1 VSVVVLGS
9 ANLDLVYAVDR
20 IPSPGETVLAT
31 GFASYP
37 GGKGNNQVTAV
48 ARAGAD
54 VTFIASLGRDAAA
67 DLLLAS
73 LRRSGVHDRIRRVD
87 EPTGTALITVDASAE
102 NTIIV
107 NSGANASLLD
117 LTDAEVSAIGEA
129 RLVLLQLETPLAT
142 VLDAARHAKAAGTFV
157 VLNAA
162 PIRDL
167 PDELLDC
174 VDLLIVNEHEADRLA
189 TQLNPARSSA
199 PVTVDEAARLAGEL
213 VRSVGA
219 VILTLGS
226 EGAVVRERVSDET
239 THVPGI
245 RVSAIDTT
253 GAGDIFCGAL
263 VAALDRS
270 PDDLL
275 DATRFA
281 TAAAALSVQRAGAVP
296 SIPLEK
302 EISDFRATH

>member
-1 VSVVVLGS
+1 MSAVVLGS
-9 ANLDLVYAVDR
+9 ANLDLVYGVER

-31 GFASYP
+31 SFASYP

-48 ARAGAD
+48 ARAGAH
-54 VTFIASLGRDAAA
+54 VAFIASLGTDAAA

-73 LRRSGVHDRIRRVD
+73 LRTAGVRDLVRRID
-87 EPTGTALITVDASAE
+87 EPTGTALITVDVSAE

-117 LTDAEVSAIGEA
+117 LTDTELSAIEEA
-129 RLVLLQLETPLAT
+129 GLLLLQLETPLAT

-167 PDELLDC
+167 PQELLDS

-189 TQLNPARSSA
+189 TQLDPARTSS
-199 PVTVDEAARLAGEL
+199 PVTVDEAVRLAGEL
-213 VRSVGA
+213 IRSVPA

-226 EGAVVRERVSDET
+226 EGAVVRERDRGSA

-245 RVSAIDTT
+245 RVTPVDTT
-253 GAGDIFCGAL
+253 GAGDTFCGAL
-263 VAALDRS
+263 VAALDRYPS
-270 PDDLL
+270 DLV

-281 TAAAALSVQRAGAVP
+281 TVAAALSVQRAGAVP
-296 SIPLEK
+296 SIPFEK

>member
-1 VSVVVLGS
+1 MSVVLLGS

-31 GFASYP
+31 GFASHP

-54 VTFIASLGRDAAA
+54 VTFIAALGTDAAA
-67 DLLLAS
+67 DLVLAS
-73 LRRSGVHDRIRRVD
+73 LRESGVHDLIRRVD
-87 EPTGTALITVDASAE
+87 EPTGTALITVDAAAE

-117 LTDAEVSAIGEA
+117 LTEADLAAIGEA
-129 RLVLLQLETPLAT
+129 GLLLLQLETPLPT
-142 VLDAARHAKAAGTFV
+142 VLAAARHARAAGTVV

-167 PDELLDC
+167 PQELLDA

-189 TQLNPARSSA
+189 TQLDPARNST
-199 PVTVDEAARLAGEL
+199 PVTADEAARLAGEL
-213 VRSVGA
+213 LRSVPA

-226 EGAVVRERVSDET
+226 DGAVVRSRNSDGP

-245 RVSAIDTT
+245 RVTAVDTT
-253 GAGDIFCGAL
+253 GAGDTFCGAL
-263 VAALDRS
+263 VAALERD
-270 PDDLL
+270 PGDLD

>member
-1 VSVVVLGS
+1 MSVVVLGS

-54 VTFIASLGRDAAA
+54 VTFIAALGTDAAA
-67 DLLLAS
+67 DLLLES
-73 LRRSGVHDRIRRVD
+73 LTTAGVRDLIRRID

-107 NSGANASLLD
+107 NSGANAHLVD
-117 LTDAEVSAIGEA
+117 LTETELAAIGDA
-129 RLVLLQLETPLAT
+129 RLLLLQLETPLAT
-142 VLDAARHAKAAGTFV
+142 VLAAARHARAAGTMV

-167 PDELLDC
+167 PQELLDA

-189 TQLNPARSSA
+189 TQLDPARTST
-199 PVTVDEAARLAGEL
+199 PVTADEAARLAGEL
-213 VRSVGA
+213 VRSVPA
-219 VILTLGS
+219 VILTLGA
-226 EGAVVRERVSDET
+226 EGAVVRARDGDGA
-239 THVPGI
+239 THVSGI
-245 RVSAIDTT
+245 RVTAVDTT
-253 GAGDIFCGAL
+253 GAGDTFCGAL

-270 PDDLL
+270 PGDLD

>member
-1 VSVVVLGS
+1 MSVVVLGS
-9 ANLDLVYAVDR
+9 ANLDLVYAVER

-54 VTFIASLGRDAAA
+54 VTFIASLGTDAAA
-67 DLLLAS
+67 ELLLTS
-73 LRRSGVHDRIRRVD
+73 LQESGVTDQVRRID

-107 NSGANASLLD
+107 NSGANAKLLD
-117 LTDAEVSAIGEA
+117 LTDAELAAIGDA
-129 RLVLLQLETPLAT
+129 RLLLLQLETPLAT
-142 VLDAARHAKAAGTFV
+142 VLAAARHAQASRTLV

-167 PDELLDC
+167 PQDLLDT
-174 VDLLIVNEHEADRLA
+174 VDLLIVNEHEADQLA
-189 TQLNPARSSA
+189 SQLDPRRSSA
-199 PVTVDEAARLAGEL
+199 PVTADEAARLAGEL
-213 VRSVGA
+213 VRSVPA

-226 EGAVVRERVSDET
+226 EGAVVRQRDSET
-239 THVPGI
+239 ATHVPGI

-253 GAGDIFCGAL
+253 GAGDTFCGAL
-263 VAALDRS
+263 VAALDRF
-270 PDDLL
+270 PGDL
-275 DATRFA
+275 DEATRFA

>member
-1 VSVVVLGS
+1 MSVVVLGS
-9 ANLDLVYAVDR
+9 ANLDLVYVVDR
-20 IPSPGETVLAT
+20 IPSPGETVLAN

-54 VTFIASLGRDAAA
+54 VTFIAALGTDAAA
-67 DLLLAS
+67 DPLLTS
-73 LRRSGVHDRIRRVD
+73 LRAAGVHDLIRRID
-87 EPTGTALITVDASAE
+87 EPTGTALITVDTSAE
-102 NTIIV
+102 NTIV
-107 NSGANASLLD
+107 VDSGANAKLVD
-117 LTDAEVSAIGEA
+117 LTDAELSAIGEA
-129 RLVLLQLETPLAT
+129 GFLLLQLETPLST
-142 VLDAARHAKAAGTFV
+142 VLAAARHAKAAGTYV

-167 PDELLDC
+167 PQDLLDA
-174 VDLLIVNEHEADRLA
+174 VDLLIVNEHEADLLA
-189 TQLNPARSSA
+189 AQLDPGRTSV
-199 PVTVDEAARLAGEL
+199 PVTADEAARLAGEL
-213 VRSVGA
+213 VRSVPA
-219 VILTLGS
+219 VILTLGP
-226 EGAVVRERVSDET
+226 EGAVVLERGSET
-239 THVPGI
+239 ATHVPGI
-245 RVSAIDTT
+245 RVTAVDTT
-253 GAGDIFCGAL
+253 GAGDTFCGAL

-270 PDDLL
+270 PDLD